1 MNNFLFRAKM
11 KSSKILYIGA
21 TALTERIRDI
31 LHGNCHSRR
40 FLSAGCFSTQ
50 GRGDCGDQAST
61 MNIADAVR
69 CNGFSTIVVDER
81 GVDMPLCGEHLL
93 HLKYSGIPVF
103 EASHFYEQLT
113 GKTPVR
119 SVDASW
125 LLYHHQKAGAR
136 FFISKL
142 LKTISDKIIA
152 LCGILVSAPFMALC
166 ALAIK
171 LTSPG
176 KAIFRQERLGLHEK
190 PFVLM
195 KFRTMIDHAE
205 RETGPKWAEESDPR
219 ITTVGRFLRK
229 TRLDELP
236 QLFNVLK
243 GEMSIVGPRPIRK
256 HFADILAQ
264 DIPYYRLRF
273 TVKPGVTG
281 WAQVC
286 GDYAGSHEGQM
297 EKFEYD
303 LYYLRHQSLHLDLL
317 ILFKTVTTVFRHR
330 GQ

>member
-1 MNNFLFRAKM
+1 MLGRSSGEGRA
-11 KSSKILYIGA
+11 
-21 TALTERIRDI
+21 
-31 LHGNCHSRR
+31 
-40 FLSAGCFSTQ
+40 
-50 GRGDCGDQAST
+50 
-61 MNIADAVR
+61 V
-69 CNGFSTIVVDER
+69 
-81 GVDMPLCGEHLL
+81 HLL
-93 HLKYSGIPVF
+93 ERF
-103 EASHFYEQLT
+103 T

-119 SVDASW
+119 SVDDSL
-125 LLYHHQKAGAR
+125 LLYHQGAGAHFCMGR
-136 FFISKL
+136 LIKI
-142 LKTISDKIIA
+142 ISDKLIA
-152 LCGILVSAPFMALC
+152 MFGILASVPFMVLFG
-166 ALAIK
+166 LAIK

-176 KAIFRQERLGLHEK
+176 PVIFRQERLGLHEK

-205 RETGPKWAEESDPR
+205 RETGPKWAGEHDPR
-219 ITTVGRFLRK
+219 ITTVGRILRK

-264 DIPYYRLRF
+264 DIPCYRLRF
-273 TVKPGVTG
+273 TVKPGITG

-286 GDYAGSHEGQM
+286 GDYAGSHEGQR

-303 LYYLRHQSLHLDLL
+303 LYYLRHQSLYLDLL
-317 ILFKTVTTVFRHR
+317 ILCKTVTTVFRLR